1 MDLHALSRRDL
12 QALAKRNGVKAN
24 MTNAA
29 MVDGIEEYV
38 QQPVAETEVQAA
50 TPEEE
55 TTAEEEEEAEATEEE
70 KEEKEER
77 EKQGIMLDDSEEE
90 EKAEEKAPALA
101 MGRRRATRRAQI
113 EPVAAPATRRK
124 AAASNAQKGDAAA
137 EDVPAP
143 PATRKK
149 AAASKAEKG
158 DAAAEATR
166 ARSQKTVS
174 WAEDEAPKARPTT
187 RRAAARKTGTEQEEE
202 EVEAA
207 VPAPASSDE
216 GNDGAEEVEAV
227 VDEEQLPAAKAE
239 KAAEAVPAWATRG
252 RARRTVMSVAEEE
265 APKTR
270 RTSRRS
276 MAIKTSTEQ
285 EEEEKGDVSDM
296 ETAAAPAPVSSN
308 ERGDGAEE
316 MEVAIDAHNE
326 EENEPV
332 EEPVEAA
339 EPPVAVPARTTRT
352 RSKRTVVPV
361 ADEEAPKARRTSR
374 RAVARNSST
383 EQEEQE
389 KEAQGD
395 VSDMEV
401 AVPAPVS
408 SEEGGHDAEEMEAAM
423 DVQNEE
429 QIEAVP
435 VRATRGRSKRTVLS
449 VAEEEAPKAR
459 RTSRRAA
466 ARSTSTEKEEEEK
479 GTQGDV
485 SDTGAVVSAPAS
497 SDEGCNGA
505 EETEATNDA
514 QNEEQFAA
522 AEAVPARATRARR
535 QRAVVSVA
543 EEEAP
548 KARRTSRRTA
558 TKQEEEVQ
566 CQQQQDIAS
575 DVEAAVPAPVSSDV
589 GSDGAEGME
598 ASMESLNDEQNELV
612 EEHSEDHEGVVADK
626 TPLLEEEEEPVAE
639 AEDCPVD
646 SSVEEQTDTV
656 YSEEV
661 QHSNEDTE
669 MVTVQEV
676 AEEIEDCTAEDEPA
690 VAEHVDSSVQEPLVD
705 VQQCEGTEEI
715 QLASEDAKMVLV
727 NEVPQVTVKSG
738 EADFTSDVDHSSEEN
753 EDCTTEEEAPVEE
766 HVDVQQCEGTEEIQ
780 LASED
785 SEMVLVNEVPQVTVT
800 SGEADFTSD
809 VDHSSEENEDCAT
822 EEEAPVEEHVD
833 SSVEELLAIDQ
844 CQDAETVDI
853 HLATE
858 DAEMVPVDE
867 LPQAILTTGE
877 ATAESDFTSDVD
889 HASEENEDCMVE
901 EPVAEDVEQCEATED
916 VHLAV
921 EETEMVHVNEV
932 LQATLNSG
940 EVTEE
945 VDFASYDEVLQSA
958 AKASEKKQDMAAEEE
973 TPVATDEIPQMSEAM
988 DVGVVEVVTVE
999 NLFATVTDEESDFS
1013 CDISVQDC
1021 VVDSSVEEQ
1030 HDSEEI
1036 EQSSDESGEDTEEV
1050 DFTSV
1055 VSEEIED
1062 CTVQQEPPA
1071 PEDVDSS
1078 VQDLLV
1084 DAVQQCQNSP
1094 IILGLV
1100 EQEGNNTTEE
1110 IHSPSEDTEMVPV
1123 NDAPQATLTSGEAAE
1138 EVGFSS
1144 ENALQ
1149 SAAEASKEKEEMV
1162 TVEVQQWSEAMY
1174 EEVVEVVAVN
1184 DKDESWFSPDPTA
1197 VFMDEEATVADDE
1210 MPHSS
1215 ATKEENVEEVVAVK
1229 ESGFAGDQADVS
1241 VEEEENVEEVDQAV
1255 AGGHTPVVTS
1265 ARDFSDHIT
1274 SPFSA
1279 NLFECATKS
1288 LSMDSIAAKQSGFTG
1303 KLMDMSVEEQ
1313 GVVAADEMPQSSAT
1327 VEENVEEEV
1336 TFENLPQVT
1345 VTDDEWAVTL
1355 SAWLENMSQV
1365 KEMFTFDSLLQA
1377 TLTEDEE
1384 TAVAAANMVHSS
1396 ATKEENAE
1404 EEVAA
1409 VENVSQAKESG
1420 VLQTAVDTASDHTP
1434 SPQSANVFQYAT
1446 KYLSSMDSIT
1456 AKPTVSETADVM
1468 PPLCVYNRSVRKLKI
1483 TEPMSVQREK
1493 VAKKPEALGSVS
1505 VRRLK
1510 MKIKADDAPLCIY
1523 GGENNNP
1530 SEALGSRSLRKLR
1543 TEFNEIVAVAQE
1555 NEAKA
1560 KEGKKP
1566 STPLDTL
1573 SLRQLKQRLRET
1585 LNAQNQKNTEQPTR
1599 VPLGR
1604 LDENAW

>member
-29 MVDGIEEYV
+29 MADALAALPKVDGIEEYV

-715 QLASEDAKMVLV
+715 QLASEDAK
-727 NEVPQVTVKSG
+727 
-738 EADFTSDVDHSSEEN
+738 
-753 EDCTTEEEAPVEE
+753 
-766 HVDVQQCEGTEEIQ
+766 
-780 LASED
+780 
-785 SEMVLVNEVPQVTVT
+785 MVLVNEVPQVTVT